1 MTRRAGGAISCLK
14 SCPLK
19 ENAGN
24 RRQYLFLLLDYC
36 APAFGVNA
44 LRCVRLTC
52 PEDAWPSIA
61 GPLHVRQL
69 PGFAS
74 SSVTTSKSA
83 AGTPR
88 TSGAVL
94 VAVAIGDEA
103 DLQPKALASSFY
115 EYAA

>member
-1 MTRRAGGAISCLK
+1 VAEHRGSASRPTAAR
-14 SCPLK
+14 
-19 ENAGN
+19 
-24 RRQYLFLLLDYC
+24 
-36 APAFGVNA
+36 
-44 LRCVRLTC
+44 
-52 PEDAWPSIA
+52 
-61 GPLHVRQL
+61 
-69 PGFAS
+69 FAS